1 MNEMKK
7 NTAVNPTDILANI
20 NRNKNALLRAV
31 SSNRALIYCSAQKA
45 CVAGWNYQMS
55 QIIKETSYLNVPE
68 KPALESIV
76 DLIEQAYRKQH
87 RSELGLKVMLE
98 ECFSMT
104 NWYQTLYSRYENF
117 KEGHARDLTCINRD
131 LLLTLETMLEIAL
144 NPMRAVCDTAQK
156 NAKAISPDLLPDAL
170 AAVLFSADQM
180 FRLDLLD
187 DVSLS
192 RVDFCTDLKFDRQEQ
207 ADEYIRLL
215 KKVPCK
221 RVLREVLHWDSTQ
234 RRWVPYS
241 ESKLVRCGS
250 YEFQIYPKQ
259 PQMLTRGLSGAE
271 YAKGVVRI
279 ELRAGRKKLK
289 SLHYKYAALL
299 NPCEN
304 WCQELMVMA
313 GLSGKIIE
321 GMMID
326 MLGTGDFYPMKTILQ
341 KIDASGFYACTKQQ
355 MKRVLDYFPLHSS
368 GEDALKHR

>member
-1 MNEMKK
+1 M
-7 NTAVNPTDILANI
+7 DF
-20 NRNKNALLRAV
+20 
-31 SSNRALIYCSAQKA
+31 
-45 CVAGWNYQMS
+45 
-55 QIIKETSYLNVPE
+55 
-68 KPALESIV
+68 
-76 DLIEQAYRKQH
+76 H
-87 RSELGLKVMLE
+87 
-98 ECFSMT
+98 
-104 NWYQTLYSRYENF
+104 
-117 KEGHARDLTCINRD
+117 
-131 LLLTLETMLEIAL
+131 LEIAL

-170 AAVLFSADQM
+170 AEVLFSADQM

-368 GEDALKHR
+368 GEDALKHLGLSQKQWREVVNHFSKIGCCPIPIPTRACQPWYPGVTNWDSYFCTA

>member
-1 MNEMKK
+1 MINSSIHTVELYKRVCYSDQLALSRTMKRLGVPSYSK
-7 NTAVNPTDILANI
+7 GHGFVYVLEGRESTGITSMGLFSHYS
-20 NRNKNALLRAV
+20 KALG
-31 SSNRALIYCSAQKA
+31 Y
-45 CVAGWNYQMS
+45 
-55 QIIKETSYLNVPE
+55 NV
-68 KPALESIV
+68 
-76 DLIEQAYRKQH
+76 DFH
-87 RSELGLKVMLE
+87 
-98 ECFSMT
+98 
-104 NWYQTLYSRYENF
+104 
-117 KEGHARDLTCINRD
+117 
-131 LLLTLETMLEIAL
+131 LEIAL

-289 SLHYKYAALL
+289 
-299 NPCEN
+299 
-304 WCQELMVMA
+304 
-313 GLSGKIIE
+313 
-321 GMMID
+321 
-326 MLGTGDFYPMKTILQ
+326 
-341 KIDASGFYACTKQQ
+341 
-355 MKRVLDYFPLHSS
+355 
-368 GEDALKHR
+368 

>member
-1 MNEMKK
+1 MINSSIHTVELYKRVCYSEQLALSRTMKRLGVPSYSK
-7 NTAVNPTDILANI
+7 GHGFIYVLEGRESAGITSIGLFSHYS
-20 NRNKNALLRAV
+20 KALG
-31 SSNRALIYCSAQKA
+31 Y
-45 CVAGWNYQMS
+45 
-55 QIIKETSYLNVPE
+55 NV
-68 KPALESIV
+68 
-76 DLIEQAYRKQH
+76 DFH
-87 RSELGLKVMLE
+87 
-98 ECFSMT
+98 
-104 NWYQTLYSRYENF
+104 
-117 KEGHARDLTCINRD
+117 
-131 LLLTLETMLEIAL
+131 LEIAL

-170 AAVLFSADQM
+170 AEVLFSADQM

-221 RVLREVLHWDSTQ
+221 RVLREVLHWDGTQ

-241 ESKLVRCGS
+241 ESKLVRCSS

-259 PQMLTRGLSGAE
+259 PQILTRGLSGAE

-355 MKRVLDYFPLHSS
+355 MKLVLDYFPLHSS
-368 GEDALKHR
+368 GEDALKHLGLSQKQWREVVNHFSKIGCCPIPIPTRACQPWYPGVTNWDAYFCTA